1 MIRVV
6 DYANLGEESRY
17 IELAAERL
25 GLDGADVVVS
35 RNDALLNRMEFG
47 SGQIDALLYK
57 AQTPAPVYNLCL
69 RSNPYR
75 SLPLILCHETIH
87 LSQYMRGDL
96 SVDLDARTFYWKGRE
111 YPSDYDYESRPW
123 EVEAFFAE
131 SSLYYDCRKEFNA
144 GRRGC
149 FPFRKK

>member
-6 DYANLGEESRY
+6 DYANIGEDSRY

-35 RNDALLNRMEFG
+35 RNDALLNRMGCG
-47 SGQIDALLYK
+47 SLQIDALLYK
-57 AQTPAPVYNLCL
+57 AQVPAPVYNLCL
-69 RSNPYR
+69 RSNPSR
-75 SLPLILCHETIH
+75 SIPLILCHETVH

-96 SVDLDARTFYWKGRE
+96 SVDLDAMCFTWKGKE
-111 YPSDYDYESRPW
+111 YPPYYDYDSRPW
-123 EVEAFFAE
+123 EVEAYFAE
-131 SSLYYDCRKEFNA
+131 TSLYTDCRKELKA

-149 FPFRKK
+149 LPFRRK